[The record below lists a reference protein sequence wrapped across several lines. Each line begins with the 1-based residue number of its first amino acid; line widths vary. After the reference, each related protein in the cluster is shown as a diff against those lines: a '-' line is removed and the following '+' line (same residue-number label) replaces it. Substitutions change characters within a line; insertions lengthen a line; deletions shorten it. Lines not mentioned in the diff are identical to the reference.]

1 MTSDALFFTQENRM
15 YAAKALVYTSYN
27 ANRNKAKQMKMFPV
41 PKTFPTF
48 CIFIFQLSVFRVPKR
63 VPNDSTVIKTSVNQQ
78 FSKENYLH
86 RVPSFLVPSPN
97 KNEYLFTLM
106 CFGFRT

>member
-27 ANRNKAKQMKMFPV
+27 ANRSKAKQMKKLPV

-48 CIFIFQLSVFRVPKR
+48 CIFIFQL
-63 VPNDSTVIKTSVNQQ
+63 
-78 FSKENYLH
+78 
-86 RVPSFLVPSPN
+86 FL
-97 KNEYLFTLM
+97 EYQREYQMTQLSLKPV
-106 CFGFRT
+106 

>member
-1 MTSDALFFTQENRM
+1 M
-15 YAAKALVYTSYN
+15 YAAKALVYTSYK

-63 VPNDSTVIKTSVNQQ
+63 VRNDSTVIKTSVNQQ

-86 RVPSFLVPSPN
+86 RVPSFWCHPCTEHETEMSSFL
-97 KNEYLFTLM
+97 L
-106 CFGFRT
+106 

>member
-1 MTSDALFFTQENRM
+1 MPSDVLFFTQANRM

-27 ANRNKAKQMKMFPV
+27 ANRNKAKQMKKLPV

-63 VPNDSTVIKTSVNQQ
+63 VPMTQLSLKSV
-78 FSKENYLH
+78 
-86 RVPSFLVPSPN
+86 
-97 KNEYLFTLM
+97 
-106 CFGFRT
+106 

>member
-15 YAAKALVYTSYN
+15 YAAKALVYK

-63 VPNDSTVIKTSVNQQ
+63 VPNDSTVIKTSVIT
-78 FSKENYLH
+78 
-86 RVPSFLVPSPN
+86 R
-97 KNEYLFTLM
+97 
-106 CFGFRT
+106 